1 MGSYENMLEL
11 VGAPKLMKCLED
23 DLICR
28 QGKKGEFLPGQCTD
42 CRSTFRGVIDT
53 KAKNICRS
61 KIPLKMKQFL
71 FMVYSDPPPKC
82 YPAYPPSGRHQKSE
96 RCMSFFFK
104 IVD

>member
-71 FMVYSDPPPKC
+71 FMVYSDKIQS
-82 YPAYPPSGRHQKSE
+82 AIQLKRKWTASE
-96 RCMSFFFK
+96 K
-104 IVD
+104 